1 LIAVVDDHQDACESV
16 AAILERAGP
25 TVLTAGS
32 ARDAIR
38 IVSTSCPSVLVSDIE
53 MPGEDGLSLVR
64 ALRSALDLRLQQ
76 MPAIALTA
84 QARWTSR
91 RNALAAGFSL
101 YVAKPVEPTELVLVI
116 AGALGI
122 GATNRAPRTGIEP
135 V

>member
-1 LIAVVDDHQDACESV
+1 V
-16 AAILERAGP
+16 AAILERAGA

-32 ARDAIR
+32 AREAIR
-38 IVSTSCPSVLVSDIE
+38 LVITNCPSVLVSDIE

-64 ALRSALDLRLQQ
+64 ALRSVPDLRLQQ

-84 QARWTSR
+84 QAWWTNR

-101 YVAKPVEPTELVLVI
+101 HVAKPVEPTELVLVI

-122 GATNRAPRTGIEP
+122 DTTNRAPQTGIEP